1 MRKRVLWGIALFCLQ
16 AFPQYIYESNQSLV
30 DLTNQTDVTWL
41 TSGDDSISS
50 AFNLGFDFTFYEQ
63 TFSTA
68 RMATNGCL
76 HFGSSGTGCNDY
88 TPDPLAQFN
97 YTIYPFWTDLIAV
110 DANAK
115 MAAKNFNDKIVF
127 GWYKMQ
133 EYYRQG
139 SYNSFE
145 VILWNNNTYDIRYG
159 DLDIINHDVLIGE
172 QGNSSQT
179 YTYYFHDEC
188 NTGSTNGTN
197 CYSYDWNASD
207 KNTNLEA
214 GGSLYG
220 EGDGLDCSDPLND
233 SSCDG
238 YEEAYLAQQCN
249 LDALYSTSC
258 SGYDQAYQ
266 DQQCSIDAL
275 YSTECSGY
283 EQAYRDY
290 ECEKDPQYSPTC
302 SGYIPEVIGIM
313 AIQTAPM
320 EYETFQITEDEVI
333 LYTDPVEE
341 EQFEQFDFNETYQE
355 DIFIDPIIDVLDTYE
370 PVTQTVPINVFDADE
385 LLEVFTTTEI
395 MEEIEEFIEE
405 EPIEEIIE
413 EEFVEELIVEENFE
427 EIIEEEF
434 IEEVIETFEET
445 PKGNSIASA
454 LKVVAQTLQT
464 ANESYTKQNNI
475 GNDAQAAGISTTSSP
490 SISDQ
495 IMSANMQNNTVL
507 QLSDSIGD
515 NSITITPL
523 FTLDNAVMSD
533 VQINNIQDQ
542 ILTAT
547 SNVMTSSE
555 ADKIA
560 DQILANNLKQEQEE
574 MEEEQQESGEYA
586 DQTAFVAYLGYV
598 PGFNR
603 YKDVSIPDQNLWYES
618 KIIYT
623 DARIDDNT
631 NAYYNLANTNINKMQ
646 TILQSQVNL

>member
-370 PVTQTVPINVFDADE
+370 PVTQTVPINVFDAEE
-385 LLEVFTTTEI
+385 LLEIFTTTEI
-395 MEEIEEFIEE
+395 IEEIEEFIEE

-533 VQINNIQDQ
+533 VQINDMQDQ